1 MAFSAIGGTL
11 LKPVGFLPN
20 ERVLRFEVTG
30 YGTYTASVTATHAS
44 ALSSTTDL
52 TWTFVK

>member
-1 MAFSAIGGTL
+1 MAFSATGGTL

-30 YGTYTASVTATHAS
+30 YGTYTASVTGTDTS
-44 ALSSTTDL
+44 GLSSTTDL
-52 TWTFVK
+52 TWTLVK